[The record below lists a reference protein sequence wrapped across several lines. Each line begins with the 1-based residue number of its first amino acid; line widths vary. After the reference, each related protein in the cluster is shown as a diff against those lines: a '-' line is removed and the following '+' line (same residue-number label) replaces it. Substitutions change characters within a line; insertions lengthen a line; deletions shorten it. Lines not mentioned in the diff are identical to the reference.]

1 MACSMSRSTG
11 LQSNRKIPNAGIKG
25 TGSGFPTDQGR
36 WVSNEDIHLLKYG
49 SDWKNRIA
57 PYDKTKYGFQ
67 RRFWVHTP
75 GTKANKNS
83 ATSLD
88 LMFAAATNAIEDSG
102 ISKDEI
108 DLVITFTTT
117 SPKYTSSTATA
128 LTGILGIKCAAF
140 EIKSGCS
147 SAVYALSIAYQL
159 ISMGARNVL
168 IVGGETLSKVTSLNS
183 PFLYAAGDGAG
194 ALILGKMNESCSG
207 LEAVYLDS
215 DGSYNESMGVPGIL
229 PPTIEALQNDEYF
242 LNIDSGIYEF
252 IKELWRDVPRKMIEI
267 SEIDQESIDY
277 FIPNQVNRE
286 LIGIGGLSAGISEDR
301 IADYIEDYA
310 NCGASGLLIALDRLL
325 KENKVKSGDRLLL
338 CAIGGGIAWAGMIL
352 RI

>member
-1 MACSMSRSTG
+1 MNRTTG
-11 LQSNRKIPNAGIKG
+11 LQFVSNIPGIGVKG

-49 SDWKNRIA
+49 SDWKDHITHG
-57 PYDKTKYGFQ
+57 YKSEYGFQ

-75 GTKANKNS
+75 GTKVNPVS
-83 ATSLD
+83 ATSVD
-88 LMFAAATNAIEDSG
+88 LMFVAATNAIEDSG

-128 LTGILGIKCAAF
+128 LTGRLGIKCAAF

-147 SAVYALSIAYQL
+147 SAIYALSIAYPF

-168 IVGGETLSKVTSLNS
+168 IAGGETLSKVTSLNS
-183 PFLYAAGDGAG
+183 PFLYATGDGAG
-194 ALILGKMNESCSG
+194 ALLLGKMNESQSG

-215 DGSYNESMGVPGIL
+215 DGSFSESMGVPGIL
-229 PPTIEALQNDEYF
+229 PPTLEAVQNNEYI
-242 LNIDSGIYEF
+242 LNIDSEVYGF

-267 SEIDQESIDY
+267 SGISPESIAC
-277 FIPNQVNRE
+277 FVPNQVNRE
-286 LIGIGGLSAGISEDR
+286 LIGIGRLSAGMSADR
-301 IADYIEDYA
+301 IADYVADYA
-310 NCGASGLLIALDRLL
+310 NCGASGLLIALDQLL
-325 KENKVKSGDRLLL
+325 KENKVKSGDRVML
-338 CAIGGGIAWAGMIL
+338 CAVGGGIAWAGMIL